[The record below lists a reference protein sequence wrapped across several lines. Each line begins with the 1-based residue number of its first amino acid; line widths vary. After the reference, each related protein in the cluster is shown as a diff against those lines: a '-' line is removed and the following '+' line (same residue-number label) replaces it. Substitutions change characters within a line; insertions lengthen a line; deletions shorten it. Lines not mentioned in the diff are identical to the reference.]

1 MFMLIIDLLL
11 RQLRYIVNIF
21 AIIIGYIF
29 YPSQQGFLPP
39 IKNDLLLQPAIK
51 LAQKIKSGQLKSEDL
66 VQAYIDR
73 CKKVNGDLNTIV
85 HDNFTDAL
93 QEARNVDERVQRELR
108 GEKLPDES
116 SIHDYPFLGIPYTAK
131 NSISVK
137 GFTFTCGTYN
147 RKGIVADKDCTT
159 IINMRKSGAIFLA
172 LTNVPDTTLFS
183 DSFNYLDGQTNNP
196 YDKSRVPGGSS
207 GGEAALIASAGS
219 VLGIGSDIGGSL
231 RIPAH
236 FCGIFSHCTTAGN
249 IVIDEIFPPQKDI
262 HPDVLTIGPMCRY
275 ACDLRP
281 MLKVMTG
288 DKLDLTEKPFNYS
301 DLNVYYIRDL
311 GDPLAL
317 PVDVEILKGL
327 DKMVRHFIEN
337 GTRTMELNMAKGD
350 PDSFYDFRLATLF
363 WLAALHDPQ
372 MPSYHELIS
381 YGVKMNPYYELIKC
395 FIGTQ
400 SRYAAG
406 PLVIGITQKVGDK
419 FLTKD
424 FFDKWRKTQSNLHKL
439 LENDG
444 VILCPISPEIAPKH
458 NQSLLKAFDCVYTML
473 WNSMNVAITT
483 IPMGIDR
490 HGMPFAIQVIAA
502 PNNDKL
508 SLSIVEE
515 LSKHFGG
522 WIPPCPVD
530 VLSSSSSSS

>member
-1 MFMLIIDLLL
+1 
-11 RQLRYIVNIF
+11 
-21 AIIIGYIF
+21 
-29 YPSQQGFLPP
+29 
-39 IKNDLLLQPAIK
+39 
-51 LAQKIKSGQLKSEDL
+51 
-66 VQAYIDR
+66 
-73 CKKVNGDLNTIV
+73 
-85 HDNFTDAL
+85 
-93 QEARNVDERVQRELR
+93 
-108 GEKLPDES
+108 
-116 SIHDYPFLGIPYTAK
+116 
-131 NSISVK
+131 
-137 GFTFTCGTYN
+137 
-147 RKGIVADKDCTT
+147 
-159 IINMRKSGAIFLA
+159 
-172 LTNVPDTTLFS
+172 
-183 DSFNYLDGQTNNP
+183 
-196 YDKSRVPGGSS
+196 
-207 GGEAALIASAGS
+207 
-219 VLGIGSDIGGSL
+219 
-231 RIPAH
+231 
-236 FCGIFSHCTTAGN
+236 
-249 IVIDEIFPPQKDI
+249 
-262 HPDVLTIGPMCRY
+262 MCRY
-275 ACDLRP
+275 SCDLRP

-444 VILCPISPEIAPKH
+444 VILCPISPEIGK
-458 NQSLLKAFDCVYTML
+458 S
-473 WNSMNVAITT
+473 
-483 IPMGIDR
+483 
-490 HGMPFAIQVIAA
+490 
-502 PNNDKL
+502 
-508 SLSIVEE
+508 
-515 LSKHFGG
+515 
-522 WIPPCPVD
+522 
-530 VLSSSSSSS
+530 